1 MPQGTARSGGAGRY
15 TGYRCGTPPIAASRS
30 IMPLTCTL
38 TVGDC
43 WPVMVAMNPPRT
55 FHRTPVAPNRR
66 SLPPALL
73 RPLGRRRLK
82 P

>member
-38 TVGDC
+38 TVEDC

-55 FHRTPVAPNRR
+55 FHRMPVAPEPQE
-66 SLPPALL
+66 SSPGSPTAL
-73 RPLGRRRLK
+73 G
-82 P
+82 

>member
-1 MPQGTARSGGAGRY
+1 VPQGTASSGGPV
-15 TGYRCGTPPIAASRS
+15 GTPATIAALPPIAAFRS

-55 FHRTPVAPNRR
+55 FHRTPLAPEPQE
-66 SLPPALL
+66 SSPGSPAA
-73 RPLGRRRLK
+73 LG
-82 P
+82 

>member
-15 TGYRCGTPPIAASRS
+15 TGYHCGTFRS

-55 FHRTPVAPNRR
+55 FHRTPVAPEPRE
-66 SLPPALL
+66 SSPGSPAA
-73 RPLGRRRLK
+73 LG
-82 P
+82 